1 MALFSFLPFAAA
13 ILSLLLAVASVLRK
27 KPSPLQSKGQ
37 VAAQCVWTE
46 GCEIVRW
53 WEWATAGFMA
63 TLTL

>member
-46 GCEIVRW
+46 GCEMVR
-53 WEWATAGFMA
+53 
-63 TLTL
+63 